1 MQLIP
6 LMRVDGA
13 TFQHLKGV
21 VNKSTYSLYYIILC
35 TTFTPQIKG

>member
-1 MQLIP
+1 MQLIS

-21 VNKSTYSLYYIILC
+21 VNKSTYSLYYKVIVIL
-35 TTFTPQIKG
+35 P